1 MAPPRP
7 LHELSIDSWLDELA
21 GPELAPG
28 AGAALGQAVASAA
41 AIVAMA
47 ARMSHAD
54 GLVAQADAL
63 RARAAP
69 LAQLAADAYAEALAV
84 RDSTTAARPEQRDWE
99 IGNAFARA
107 AEPPLEIARA
117 AADVAGLAVE
127 LAQSGNPAVGPDL
140 QAAAALAAGVARGAV
155 ALVAANLTALEGDP
169 RVDEARRLATS
180 AADSARTTGC

>member
-7 LHELSIDSWLDELA
+7 LHELSVADWLDELG
-21 GPELAPG
+21 GPGPAPG
-28 AGAALGQAVASAA
+28 AGAALGYAVASAA

-47 ARMSHAD
+47 ARASSAG

-63 RARAAP
+63 RARTAP

-84 RDSTTAARPEQRDWE
+84 RDSTTAPKPEQRDWE
-99 IGNAFARA
+99 IGRAFARA
-107 AEPPLEIARA
+107 AKPPLEIARA
-117 AADVAGLAVE
+117 AADVAELAAA

-169 RVDEARRLATS
+169 RVDEARRLAIA
-180 AADSARTTGC
+180 AADSARSAGC